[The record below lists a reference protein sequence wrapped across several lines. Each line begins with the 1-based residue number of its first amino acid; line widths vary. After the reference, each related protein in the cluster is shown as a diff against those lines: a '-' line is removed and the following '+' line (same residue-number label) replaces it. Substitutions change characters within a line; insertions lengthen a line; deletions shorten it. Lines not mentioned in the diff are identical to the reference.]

1 MHKPHYSLGVISI
14 LCAALCTLS
23 ACNTTGTAGN
33 EVSTVSKKAD
43 KKSGK
48 KSTEK
53 TDSDDASKQD
63 QARRKLEIAEQKL
76 AKARQAAEHGEVE
89 TESKITA
96 AEQTLIIATT
106 KLQQLEQHIAP
117 NKLARAELGLQGSQD
132 RFNESQEEMTQL
144 ELMYAEE
151 EFAEKT
157 KEIVLERGKR
167 RLERS
172 RRDLEIRRREL
183 EFTQSHDLPLQIQE
197 QQFKVEQAQKS
208 LDKAKRDSVG
218 GIIDRSI
225 ATLTADAE
233 VAKLQAE
240 LEKLEKEA
248 QEKKEKK

>member
-1 MHKPHYSLGVISI
+1 MRKPHYCLGVLSI
-14 LCAALCTLS
+14 LCAALCASS
-23 ACNTTGTAGN
+23 ACTATGSTGN
-33 EVSTVSKKAD
+33 EVAVVGKQAD

-48 KSTEK
+48 KATKKK
-53 TDSDDASKQD
+53 TDSDDSAKQD
-63 QARRKLEIAEQKL
+63 QVRRKLEIAEQKL
-76 AKARQAAEHGEVE
+76 AKARLAAEHGEAE
-89 TESKITA
+89 TESKITTA
-96 AEQTLIIATT
+96 QQKLIVATT
-106 KLQQLEQHIAP
+106 KLQQLEQYIAP
-117 NKLARAELGLQGSQD
+117 NKLARAELGLQGSLD

-151 EFAEKT
+151 DFAEKT

-172 RRDLEIRRREL
+172 QRDLEIRRREL
-183 EFTQSHDLPLQIQE
+183 EFTQSHDLPLQIKE

-218 GIIDRSI
+218 GIIDRRI
-225 ATLTADAE
+225 ATLTADAA

-248 QEKKEKK
+248 KEKKE